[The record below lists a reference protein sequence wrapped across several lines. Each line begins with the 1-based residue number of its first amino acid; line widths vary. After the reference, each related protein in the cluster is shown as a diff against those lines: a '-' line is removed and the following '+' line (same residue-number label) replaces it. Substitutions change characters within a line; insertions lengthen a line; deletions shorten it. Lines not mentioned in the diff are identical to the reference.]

1 MSNTHQSKSSTA
13 NSNESDSTAIKSVI
27 TKNNPPRVL
36 VAIANG
42 SEDIEAVTIIDILRR
57 GGVEV
62 VVASVHDDVLI
73 TAANGT
79 KISADITL
87 TQLKTF
93 HFADGSQFGFAEE
106 FADSNIFDAIALPGG
121 VPGAEKLRD
130 SEPLI
135 ELLEQHDIYDSII
148 AAICAAP
155 AVVLGTH
162 GFVADK
168 QATCYP
174 GFEEG
179 LIGAQYVAD
188 QPVVM
193 DGNILTSQGPATAMV
208 FALSLLANLTGY
220 DETQSIAAGLLC

>member
-1 MSNTHQSKSSTA
+1 M
-13 NSNESDSTAIKSVI
+13 
-27 TKNNPPRVL
+27 PRVL
-36 VAIANG
+36 VPIANG

-62 VVASVHDDVLI
+62 VVASVHDELTI

-79 KISADITL
+79 KITADIL
-87 TQLKTF
+87 LSQLSNF
-93 HFADGSQFGFAEE
+93 VFADGSKFGFADE
-106 FADSNIFDAIALPGG
+106 FAHNNIFEAIALPGG
-121 VPGAEKLRD
+121 VQGAENLRD
-130 SEPLI
+130 NAELI
-135 ELLEQHDIYDSII
+135 ELLEQHDIYDAVI

-155 AVVLGTH
+155 ALVLGTH

-174 GFEEG
+174 GFEAG
-179 LIGAQYVAD
+179 LTGAEYIAD

-220 DETQSIAAGLLC
+220 DDTQKIANGLLC